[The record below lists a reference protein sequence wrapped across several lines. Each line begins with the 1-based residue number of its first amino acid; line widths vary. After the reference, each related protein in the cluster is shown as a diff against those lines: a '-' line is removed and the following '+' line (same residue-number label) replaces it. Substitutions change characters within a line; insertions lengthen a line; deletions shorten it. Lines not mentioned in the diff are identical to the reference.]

1 MDLDGSHEARI
12 EFTSVAKQSPPII
25 IGAEDEDFENDI
37 DPNVDDHCS
46 YFMCLDM
53 LKTHPAHLM
62 AFIHHSILQFDCA
75 PVLAY
80 LHADLFKEYSA
91 KEYKKQFVDFYH
103 TFLEKGAILR
113 VNCPQHIS
121 YELDRSRPDF
131 IPEETQKKFL
141 KDIQS
146 IQCPEISK
154 QLEDFRSKRMMGMTP
169 GEAELKELESY
180 RTRDK
185 VLLESKA
192 KQLAETLLAKMEELH
207 QTNVA
212 DEERSTAVFNAVVT
226 YMKHLGVKAKV
237 PDKKSKGGFFRKKI
251 PGIPKTRE
259 EPVRSKNRIFFN
271 PWNAANQTSYKEG
284 ARGDSEGDRSV
295 DRKTS
300 QVSKIVDR
308 SDGSGVRVRASVSG
322 AEGKEPSAT
331 PVTTISFPAGDHS
344 ELDTA
349 PLGVRQGPEGQCA
362 TDVSEPPSKISG
374 DQPAQE
380 HLPDEPGDSDRLT
393 SKLGRSESL
402 RVYERKRSQ
411 RGSSKG
417 KQPRSRSD
425 VDLDAAVKASN
436 LQQQQQ
442 VQQGSLTLDPGGSD
456 GGEPPQPFLPS
467 QSGELEPPVSED
479 NDPPNWRDLVGPETL
494 SRLTKSE
501 IKRQEV
507 INELFMTEHAH
518 VRMLKVLNDVF
529 YQPMLDRALFT
540 SEELKGIFPG
550 LDDLIDLHVTFC
562 DNLKKLRHE
571 DDCVVKEIGKVLLDR
586 FDSSEGM
593 WFQKISS
600 RFCSH
605 QTYALEQI
613 KQKQKKDPHF
623 NAFIQDA
630 ERKRQCRRLQ
640 LKDIIPIEMQ
650 RLTKYPL
657 LLHNIGKCT
666 EQEEEKQR
674 VLQAADCCRKILNHV
689 NEKVHQMENLLYL
702 RDVQRRLDTSGLK
715 QVDPPLEYR
724 TIDLTH
730 YDLIHAGPL
739 LWRVGKEKTVDVTVL
754 LLSSMLVLLQKQD
767 DKLLLKC
774 QSRNSNAL
782 DKEMKEMSPIIKLNS
797 TVLLRPVATDKNAFY
812 VITSD
817 YGVHMYELVAQT
829 EAEQSQWKEH
839 ISKVANSIKVANTRT
854 SVTTPLPTSP
864 LYGKFSNPLSSGSRM
879 QYTAVP
885 NDNKD
890 DETLDHELGSDVK
903 SSAVDAGR
911 RLIQYL
917 LDHNVNLFG
926 HDQLSQTQI
935 ASSALEEVSVL
946 KRMLVRNIRLSLDDC
961 SKFFNSGFD
970 GHSLNVPEI
979 GIQFTADGI
988 DKERNSEGTDKSD
1001 TEQKEEVDDELGE
1014 GIHKLESRTE
1024 DGVEKLDEEDSNTE
1038 GGYLKLPNHQ
1048 SQDLSTSQESITES
1062 HTRSDDIDSESMSA
1076 PIILSQ
1082 EQSQEVQKKIWLLE
1096 NKIKELKVV
1105 EDEYFHLREALV
1117 RFTSS

>member
-1 MDLDGSHEARI
+1 MDLDASHEGRI
-12 EFTSVAKQSPPII
+12 EYATVAKHSSPII

-46 YFMCLDM
+46 HFQCLDM
-53 LKTHPAHLM
+53 LKVHPAHLM
-62 AFIHHSILQFDCA
+62 AFIHHSVLQFDCA
-75 PVLAY
+75 PVMAY
-80 LHADLFKEYSA
+80 LHADLFKDYSA

-103 TFLEKGAILR
+103 TFLEKGAVLR
-113 VNCPQHIS
+113 VNYPQNIL

-131 IPEETQKKFL
+131 ISEETQKKYL
-141 KDIQS
+141 KEIQNS
-146 IQCPEISK
+146 QCQEISK

-226 YMKHLGVKAKV
+226 YMKHLGVKTKV
-237 PDKKSKGGFFRKKI
+237 PDKKSKGIFFRKKI
-251 PGIPKTRE
+251 PGINKPRE
-259 EPVRSKNRIFFN
+259 EIVPKHKKGIFFN
-271 PWNAANQTSYKEG
+271 PWNPTNQNSYKEG
-284 ARGDSEGDRSV
+284 PRVDSEGEKSG
-295 DRKTS
+295 DRKTNQS
-300 QVSKIVDR
+300 SKIVDR
-308 SDGSGVRVRASVSG
+308 SDGGGYRVRASVSG
-322 AEGKEPSAT
+322 ADGKELLAT
-331 PVTTISFPAGDHS
+331 PVTFSLPANDHS

-349 PLGVRQGPEGQCA
+349 PPGVRPGPEGQCA
-362 TDVSEPPSKISG
+362 TDLSEPASKLSG

-380 HLPDEPGDSDRLT
+380 HLPDEPGDTDS
-393 SKLGRSESL
+393 
-402 RVYERKRSQ
+402 
-411 RGSSKG
+411 
-417 KQPRSRSD
+417 
-425 VDLDAAVKASN
+425 
-436 LQQQQQ
+436 
-442 VQQGSLTLDPGGSD
+442 LDPGGSD

-467 QSGELEPPVSED
+467 QSGELEPSVSED

-529 YQPMLDRALFT
+529 YLPMLEKALFT

-550 LDDLIDLHVTFC
+550 LDELIDLHVAFC

-623 NAFIQDA
+623 NSFIQDA
-630 ERKRQCRRLQ
+630 ERKPQCRRLQ

-702 RDVQRRLDTSGLK
+702 RDVQRRLDTSSLR
-715 QVDPPLEYR
+715 QADSVLLEYR
-724 TIDLTH
+724 NIDLTS
-730 YDLIHAGPL
+730 YELIHAGQL
-739 LWRVGKEKTVDVTVL
+739 LWRVGKEKTIDVSVL
-754 LLSSMLVLLQKQD
+754 LLSNMLVLLQKQD

-797 TVLLRPVATDKNAFY
+797 SVLLRPVATDKNAFY
-812 VITSD
+812 VITSE

-839 ISKVANSIKVANTRT
+839 ISKVANSIKAPNTRT
-854 SVTTPLPTSP
+854 SITTPLPTSP

-879 QYTAVP
+879 PYSNVP
-885 NDNKD
+885 NENKD
-890 DETLDHELGSDVK
+890 YEPLDQELSSDVK
-903 SSAVDAGR
+903 NSTADAGR

-917 LDHNVNLFG
+917 LDHNINLFG
-926 HDQLSQTQI
+926 HDQLSQTHL
-935 ASSALEEVSVL
+935 ASSALEDVSVL
-946 KRMLVRNIRLSLDDC
+946 KRMLVHNIHLSLDDC
-961 SKFFNSGFD
+961 SRTSIDYAFD
-970 GHSLNVPEI
+970 GHSLNVTEI
-979 GIQFTADGI
+979 LTADGMY
-988 DKERNSEGTDKSD
+988 KRRNSAATDKSD
-1001 TEQKEEVDDELGE
+1001 TEQKEEVDNELGE
-1014 GIHKLESRTE
+1014 GAHNLESRTE
-1024 DGVEKLDEEDSNTE
+1024 DEEVEKLSDEDGNIEE
-1038 GGYLKLPNHQ
+1038 GGYLKLPYHH
-1048 SQDLSTSQESITES
+1048 SQDLSTSQENITES
-1062 HTRSDDIDSESMSA
+1062 HTKNNDIDIESMSA

-1082 EQSQEVQKKIWLLE
+1082 EQSQEVKKQILLLE
-1096 NKIKELKVV
+1096 NKIKDLKVM
-1105 EDEYFHLREALV
+1105 EDEYVHLRETLV